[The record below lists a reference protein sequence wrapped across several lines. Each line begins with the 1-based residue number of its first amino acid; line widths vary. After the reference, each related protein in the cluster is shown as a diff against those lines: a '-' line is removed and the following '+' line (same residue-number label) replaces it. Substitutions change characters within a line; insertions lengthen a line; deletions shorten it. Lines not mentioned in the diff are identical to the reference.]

1 MNRWIGSVLMLV
13 GLTCSCHAI
22 TALDKTTN
30 GSPEQRTAFFKLGL
44 SLLVLSVP
52 SNFFFGEW
60 RRSGRSSSPGDAREG
75 GDQAG
80 RGLASISLFR
90 GVLLCLSGIGIWSLA
105 YAARHPG
112 RDADAV
118 WIWANL
124 AFALLTVLVPLFGFA
139 GFYFGLVGL
148 FQSRQWRSVAIT
160 GLILNGTV
168 VLPVVL
174 FALTFLGLVHFWI
187 FK

>member
-1 MNRWIGSVLMLV
+1 MSRWIGSIFMLV
-13 GLTCSCHAI
+13 GLICSWHAI

-52 SNFFFGEW
+52 SNFFLGEW
-60 RRSGRSSSPGDAREG
+60 RRSVRSSIPGDAREVG
-75 GDQAG
+75 NQAG

-160 GLILNGTV
+160 GLIFNGTV

-174 FALTFLGLVHFWI
+174 YALTLSGLVNFRI
-187 FK
+187 FR

>member
-1 MNRWIGSVLMLV
+1 MSRWIGSIFMLV
-13 GLTCSCHAI
+13 GLICSLHAI
-22 TALDKTTN
+22 TALDKTSN
-30 GSPEQRTAFFKLGL
+30 GPEERVAFFKLGI

-60 RRSGRSSSPGDAREG
+60 RRSVRSSIPGDAKEVG
-75 GDQAG
+75 NQAG

-90 GVLLCLSGIGIWSLA
+90 GVLACLSGIGVWSLA

-112 RDADAV
+112 HDADGV
-118 WIWANL
+118 WIWANM
-124 AFALLTVLVPLFGFA
+124 AFALLTVLVPLFGAA
-139 GFYFGLVGL
+139 GFYFALVGL

-160 GLILNGTV
+160 GLILNGAV

-174 FALTFLGLVHFWI
+174 YALTLLGLVHFWI